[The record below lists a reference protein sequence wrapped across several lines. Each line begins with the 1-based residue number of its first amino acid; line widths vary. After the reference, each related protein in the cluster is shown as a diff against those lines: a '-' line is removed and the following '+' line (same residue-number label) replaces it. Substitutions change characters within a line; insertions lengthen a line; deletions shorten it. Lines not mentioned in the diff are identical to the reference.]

1 MMNVISSL
9 LAQILGQS
17 IVMQAAISIASCW
30 RMDKVREREPLL
42 IWQQDLWKHRESSL
56 LSLQCLTHLYPGK
69 QNKMKNIMDL
79 YREN

>member
-1 MMNVISSL
+1 
-9 LAQILGQS
+9 
-17 IVMQAAISIASCW
+17 
-30 RMDKVREREPLL
+30 MDKVREREPLL

-79 YREN
+79 YRENKKKYFKPQFQGTKVKYKHAPISSVVQNPA

>member
-42 IWQQDLWKHRESSL
+42 I
-56 LSLQCLTHLYPGK
+56 
-69 QNKMKNIMDL
+69 
-79 YREN
+79 